1 MLDCGFCNSIDQCT
15 QPPRRF
21 RLNNRPISG
30 RRTTKNIWCN
40 GPLIASKK
48 QISQTERALP
58 GNSAFP
64 VLQAGRGKK
73 VVIKSAAIL
82 ATFSLVRGV
91 GENSVRRPQRR
102 APACPPSFAA
112 PRATCQKVAEL
123 HLGSTRMSGD
133 DLPTVVKLLKV
144 HRGIADNLGVRT
156 REFDAPPRQGKS
168 QVRLE
173 EFNLDAAWIDEPHG
187 ATIRVTVHVRIVKL
201 LPTVKLL
208 RIDHNQEIRGF
219 PIDVQMSVN
228 VVGVPS
234 IEHFKQ

>member
-1 MLDCGFCNSIDQCT
+1 MKALVKEVEQFWLAHNCC
-15 QPPRRF
+15 
-21 RLNNRPISG
+21 RLYDSLLSRPS
-30 RRTTKNIWCN
+30 RNY
-40 GPLIASKK
+40 
-48 QISQTERALP
+48 
-58 GNSAFP
+58 
-64 VLQAGRGKK
+64 
-73 VVIKSAAIL
+73 
-82 ATFSLVRGV
+82 GV
-91 GENSVRRPQRR
+91 GEILFSGLKDIFQRT
-102 APACPPSFAA
+102 AIFGCT
-112 PRATCQKVAEL
+112 ATCQKLAEL
-123 HLGSTRMSGD
+123 HLGSTGMSGD
-133 DLPTVVKLLKV
+133 DLPTVIKLLKI
-144 HRGIADNLGVRT
+144 HCGIADNLGVRT